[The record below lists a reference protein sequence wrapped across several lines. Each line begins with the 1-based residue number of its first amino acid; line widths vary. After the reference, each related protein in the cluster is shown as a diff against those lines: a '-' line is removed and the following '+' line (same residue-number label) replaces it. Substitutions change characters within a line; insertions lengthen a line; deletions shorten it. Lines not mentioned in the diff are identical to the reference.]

1 MVVVSKNQ
9 VNSVFFLILVF
20 IIVSIYLFILN
31 IEFLAIIYIIIYV
44 GAVAVL
50 FLFVIMMI
58 NIRLIEVKERMFR
71 YLPLSLFIGILLFI
85 QLYFLLKKEF
95 LDLNID
101 NNIINWIQ
109 KLYLFNNIKL
119 LGFLIY
125 TYYVY
130 SFIIASLILFIAM
143 IGSIVLTLYHEMNV
157 KRQNFY
163 QQVEREYVKT
173 VIGKNIRI

>member
-20 IIVSIYLFILN
+20 IIASIYIFILN

-58 NIRLIEVKERMFR
+58 NIRLVELKERMFR
-71 YLPLSLFIGILLFI
+71 YLPLSLFIGFLLFI
-85 QLYFLLKKEF
+85 QLFFLLKKEF
-95 LDLNID
+95 SDINIQ
-101 NNIINWIQ
+101 NNTIDWIQ
-109 KLYLFNNIKL
+109 SLFMYNNIKL
-119 LGFLIY
+119 LGFLLY

-130 SFIIASLILFIAM
+130 SFVIAGLILFIAM
-143 IGSIVLTLYHEMNV
+143 IGSIVLTLYHEVNV

-163 QQVEREYVKT
+163 NQIEREYYKT
-173 VIGKNIRI
+173 IVGKNIKI